1 MVKLDAIISVFFAF
15 KQAASIDKK
24 LNTISVHAFYEIRA
38 TLSIIVVIVNLTQE
52 KSGWIE

>member
-1 MVKLDAIISVFFAF
+1 MVKLDAIISVFFAV
-15 KQAASIDKK
+15 KLAAASIDKK

-52 KSGWIE
+52 KSG